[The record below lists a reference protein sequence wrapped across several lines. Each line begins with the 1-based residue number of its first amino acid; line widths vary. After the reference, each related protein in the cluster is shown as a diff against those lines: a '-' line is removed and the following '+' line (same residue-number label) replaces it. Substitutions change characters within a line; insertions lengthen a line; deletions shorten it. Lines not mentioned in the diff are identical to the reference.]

1 MATNNDC
8 LFFIYSFLCDDIHSL
23 FVCPFKGAIML
34 FFSQSLNWS
43 FCSIELPPYLEGRIK
58 QTNVTCDLNPSQVEQ
73 LLN

>member
-1 MATNNDC
+1 MTFTC
-8 LFFIYSFLCDDIHSL
+8 GYFHSL

-34 FFSQSLNWS
+34 LFSQSLNWS
-43 FCSIELPPYLEGRIK
+43 FCSIELAPYLEGRFK